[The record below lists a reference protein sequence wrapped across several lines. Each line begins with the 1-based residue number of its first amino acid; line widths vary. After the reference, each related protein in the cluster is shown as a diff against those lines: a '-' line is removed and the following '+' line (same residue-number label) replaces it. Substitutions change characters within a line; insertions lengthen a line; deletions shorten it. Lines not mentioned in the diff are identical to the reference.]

1 MIDITLSIYM
11 SLFVIYFQYR
21 LVLRQTLMHIEEFQM
36 SLQSMKLS
44 NNDQQIQ
51 NYFCPLLTHVDIV
64 PFL

>member
-21 LVLRQTLMHIEEFQM
+21 LVLRQTLMHIEEFQV
-36 SLQSMKLS
+36 SLQSMKLN

-51 NYFCPLLTHVDIV
+51 NYFCLLLTHVDIV